1 MAKTADKYN
10 RRNIIDLLDKMD
22 YQINILKCIIP
33 LLALQSAAFL
43 TGFVFLMKEIMD
55 VSYKAGKNDA
65 IFSNF
70 NQLSEFN
77 LVFEG

>member
-22 YQINILKCIIP
+22 CQINKLKCIMP
-33 LLALQSAAFL
+33 FLALQSAAIL
-43 TGFVFLMKEIMD
+43 TGFVFLMKEIID
-55 VSYKAGKNDA
+55 VNYNAGKNDA
-65 IFSNF
+65 IFSD
-70 NQLSEFN
+70 FN

>member
-22 YQINILKCIIP
+22 CQINRLKCIIP

-43 TGFVFLMKEIMD
+43 TGFVFLMKEIID
-55 VSYKAGKNDA
+55 VNYNAGKNDA
-65 IFSNF
+65 IFSD
-70 NQLSEFN
+70 FN